1 VVEEDVEAEAP
12 NPLRPPS
19 TPTPAPTPAPEVAP
33 EESAASVEGDA
44 PTPPTQREAFFK
56 NYGVNPAVDTEDDH
70 LSTFA
75 VDVDTAAYT
84 VMRRYI
90 NDGFLPPDG
99 SVRVEEYINFFDQ
112 DYAPPEEGAFAIY
125 LEGAPSPYGDRD
137 DHLVRVGVQGYEI
150 PLEARKDVVLTF
162 VIDVSGS
169 MEAENRLT
177 LVKEALMLLV
187 EGLMPDDRVGIVAY
201 GSSARVVLKHLPVG
215 GNYAR
220 FFDAID
226 SLQAGGSTY
235 AEAGLVM
242 GYRLAAE
249 AFDPDA
255 VNRVILCSD
264 GVANVGETGPEA
276 ILAQV
281 QDYAARGIYMTS
293 IGVGMGNFNDTLMEQ
308 LADKGDGFYAYV
320 DDIKEAER
328 VFLQDLTATLAV
340 IAKDA
345 KIQVDFNP
353 SIVQRYR
360 LLGYENRDV
369 ADADF
374 RNDAVDAGEI
384 GMGHSV
390 TALYELK
397 VQPDAAK
404 RQPALTVHVR
414 YQDPDSG
421 EVIEISRAIAKGDF
435 ATQFEDASPRFQL
448 DAVVAEYAEILRS
461 SYWAQGAD
469 LAGVARE
476 AQRVAEYLPQDADVR
491 EFAQLAARANA
502 LIGGEVVQYT
512 TSNALPTVVPVRG
525 PGQSSIP
532 PSVKVTQPS
541 APNLWGGI
549 RQGIAWIVE
558 QWQMAWQWVAAG

>member
-1 VVEEDVEAEAP
+1 VSDASESPEEDNV
-12 NPLRPPS
+12 
-19 TPTPAPTPAPEVAP
+19 PAP
-33 EESAASVEGDA
+33 SAE
-44 PTPPTQREAFFK
+44 REAFFK
-56 NYGVNPAVDTEDDH
+56 DYGVNPVIETEDDH

-84 VMRRYI
+84 VMRNHI

-99 SVRVEEYINFFDQ
+99 SVRVEEYINFFEQ
-112 DYAPPEEGAFAIY
+112 DYAPPAEDAFAIH
-125 LEGAPSPYGDRD
+125 LEGAPSPYGQAS
-137 DHLVRVGVQGYEI
+137 DHLVRVGLQGYAI
-150 PLEARKDVVLTF
+150 PPEARKDAVLTF

-169 MEAENRLT
+169 MEADNRLT
-177 LVKEALMLLV
+177 LVKEALKLLV
-187 EGLMPDDRVGIVAY
+187 EGLRPDDRLAIVTY
-201 GSSARVVLKHLPVG
+201 GSSARVVLTHLPLR

-226 SLQAGGSTY
+226 SLEAGGSTY
-235 AEAGLVM
+235 AEAGLVT

-255 VNRVILCSD
+255 INRVILCSD
-264 GVANVGETGPEA
+264 GVANVGATGPDA
-276 ILAQV
+276 ILARV

-293 IGVGMGNFNDTLMEQ
+293 IGVGMGSFNDTLMEQ

-353 SIVQRYR
+353 SVVQRYR

-390 TALYELK
+390 TALYEVLF
-397 VQPDAAK
+397 QPDAPA
-404 RQPALTVHVR
+404 RQPALTVYVR

-421 EVIEISRAIAKGDF
+421 EVLEIHRAIAREDF
-435 ATQFEDASPRFQL
+435 ASQFEATSPRFQL
-448 DAVVAEYAEILRS
+448 DAVVAEYAEILRG
-461 SYWAQGAD
+461 SYWAQEASLAD
-469 LAGVARE
+469 VAHA
-476 AQRVAEYLPQDADVR
+476 AQRIAASLPQDAAVQ
-491 EFAQLAARANA
+491 EFAQLAAQANA
-502 LIGGEVVQYT
+502 LMGGQAIPRT
-512 TSNALPTVVPVRG
+512 TSHAQPPVAPTSD
-525 PGQSSIP
+525 PGQSSPP
-532 PSVKVTQPS
+532 PSISVARPRDPKFLG
-541 APNLWGGI
+541 NL
-549 RQGIAWIVE
+549 RQGIAWIAE
-558 QWQMAWQWVAAG
+558 QWHVTWRWLSAS